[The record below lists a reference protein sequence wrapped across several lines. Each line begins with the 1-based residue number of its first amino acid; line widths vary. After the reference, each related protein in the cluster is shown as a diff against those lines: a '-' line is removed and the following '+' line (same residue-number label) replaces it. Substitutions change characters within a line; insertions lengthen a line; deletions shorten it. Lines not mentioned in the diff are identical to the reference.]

1 MVPRYLEEQ
10 MRYFKKP
17 NGRIVT
23 YDPQTHD
30 IDSFE
35 ERFIE
40 CDINGKPKPK
50 PKPKKKEDK

>member
-1 MVPRYLEEQ
+1 

-30 IDSFE
+30 IDSFKD
-35 ERFIE
+35 RFIE
-40 CDINGKPKPK
+40 CDKNGKPKPK
-50 PKPKKKEDK
+50 IKRTKQDDK

>member
-1 MVPRYLEEQ
+1 

-23 YDPQTHD
+23 YDPKTRD

>member
-1 MVPRYLEEQ
+1 

-30 IDSFE
+30 IDSFQ